1 MREFEICTN
10 AQLQNEAL
18 CRVIVAAFLI
28 PYHIEEEE
36 LMEVKTIVSEAICN
50 AIIHGS
56 ESERDSFVFRMRLIG
71 NELQIEVQ
79 DFGKGIADVELA
91 MTPLYTTKSEEE
103 RSGMG
108 FTIMQ
113 TFADDLWIENK
124 VGEGVTLH
132 VWKVLNLN
140 AE

>member
-1 MREFEICTN
+1 MREFEICAN
-10 AQLQNEAL
+10 ATLQNEAL
-18 CRVIVAAFLI
+18 CRMLVSGFLI
-28 PYHIEEEE
+28 PYHINEEE

-56 ESERDSFVFRMRLIG
+56 NSEVDSFIFRLCLIG
-71 NELQIEVQ
+71 NELKIEVQ
-79 DFGKGIADVELA
+79 DFGEGIADLELA
-91 MTPLYTTKSEEE
+91 MTPLYTTLESEE

-108 FTIMQ
+108 FTIMK
-113 TFADDLWIENK
+113 TFADDLKVENK

-132 VWKVLNLN
+132 IWKVLSLN

>member
-10 AQLQNEAL
+10 AVLQNEAM
-18 CRVIVAAFLI
+18 CRVLVAAFLI
-28 PYHIEEEE
+28 PYQVDEEE

-56 ESERDSFVFRMRLIG
+56 SYEEDSFIFKMRLDKNI
-71 NELQIEVQ
+71 LDIEVQ
-79 DFGKGIADVELA
+79 DFGEGIADIELA

-108 FTIMQ
+108 FTIMR
-113 TFADDLWIENK
+113 TFADDLWIDSK

-132 VWKVLNLN
+132 IRKVLNLN